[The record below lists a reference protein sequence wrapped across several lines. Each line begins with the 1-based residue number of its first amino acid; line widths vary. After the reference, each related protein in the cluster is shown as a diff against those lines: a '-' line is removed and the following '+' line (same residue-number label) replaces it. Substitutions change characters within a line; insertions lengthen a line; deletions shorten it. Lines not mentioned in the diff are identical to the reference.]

1 MAKKYLKNE
10 NGIVRAVT
18 SENLQLEKPLLNE
31 NYDIEVHNRNMDK
44 IDSAIQEVKGKVD
57 GLELTAEKVTLAD
70 KSNLFNATNVE
81 DALLENKRTIFEIT
95 ENINDLKLSVSNG
108 KELIANAI
116 TDKGIEATKND
127 SFQVLANK
135 ISNLSNIDVRVV
147 EVLPSEVIDN
157 QIIIISDIQPN
168 NIYIDS
174 VAPTSCIDNDV
185 LINIIEEEKQRFEI
199 KSNKISCNIKIFG
212 ALMYKDEGWVKVKS
226 YIGVDGEWVGMNNIT
241 LYSESESETYKPNF
255 TFYNSN
261 SYSGA
266 TVSSNALHMLMSNAA
281 TSGSHA
287 YIQHNELIN
296 MAGYTT
302 LIVES
307 KGNDNTC
314 FINIESETGDI
325 ISQTVD
331 NNNKRKV
338 LKIDVSNINVKARVV
353 FRAQAKGM
361 ISTGL
366 RFYIY
371 NVSIE

>member
-1 MAKKYLKNE
+1 MPNYTNNLK
-10 NGIVRAVT
+10 
-18 SENLQLEKPLLNE
+18 LEKPLQSE
-31 NYDIEVHNRNMDK
+31 NYNIDIFNSNADK
-44 IDSAIQEVKGKVD
+44 IDTAIQEVKGRVD
-57 GLELTAEKVTLAD
+57 GLELTAERVSIAD
-70 KSNLFNATNVE
+70 STNAFEATNVE
-81 DALLENKRTIFEIT
+81 DALLENKTSILKIN

-116 TDKGIEATKND
+116 TGKGIEATKND

-147 EVLPSEVIDN
+147 GVLPGEVIDN

-174 VAPTSCIDNDV
+174 VAPTSCVDNDV
-185 LINIIEEEKQRFEI
+185 LINIVEEEKQRFEI

-212 ALMYKDEGWVKVKS
+212 ALMYKDGGWVKVKS
-226 YIGVDGEWVGMNNIT
+226 YIGVDGEWIGMNNIT
-241 LYSESESETYKPNF
+241 LYSESESETYKPSF
-255 TFYNSN
+255 TFYKSD
-261 SYSGA
+261 SYSNA
-266 TVSSNALHMLMSNAA
+266 TVTSNALHLLMSNAT

-307 KGNDNTC
+307 KGNDDTC
-314 FINIESETGDI
+314 FINIEGETGDI

-331 NNNKRKV
+331 NNNTRKV

-353 FRAQAKGM
+353 FRVQRQGM
-361 ISTGL
+361 VSDGL

-371 NVSIE
+371 NVSLE